1 MEPNQAIKI
10 MNSKKRKP
18 HLRVA
23 VTPECNF
30 NCIYCRAGGEGLSSN
45 EELMSSGEIIE
56 VVRIASEIGFR
67 HLKITGGEPTLRRDL
82 FKIIK
87 GCNNLENLEEIQLV
101 TNASRLTKEYAESL
115 KMAGLDNITISL
127 DAASR
132 EKFREITEKDRFE
145 KVISGIYAAREA
157 GLLVTINSV
166 IMHRNKEEV
175 EGLIEIAR
183 KTGSRIKLLD
193 YMRVNDNGWEREY
206 LPFDQ
211 LRRDLEAKTEGV
223 TWMYPPGGLGTPMP
237 IYKINGTEVIVK
249 DASIGTNYHETC
261 NSCTNYPCQDALISL
276 RVTHDGKLKRCLIRD
291 DNLVDVL
298 TPLRSG
304 KKRGVRKLIVESYR
318 IFEETKYQ
326 PNAWSPENEKQ
337 RIAK

>member
-1 MEPNQAIKI
+1 MLSFKNNMEQR
-10 MNSKKRKP
+10 RKP

-30 NCIYCRAGGEGLSSN
+30 NCVYCRAGGEGLPPN
-45 EELMSSGEIIE
+45 GVLMSSREIKE
-56 VVRIASEIGFR
+56 VVRIASEVGFK

-82 FKIIK
+82 FDIVR
-87 GCNNLENLEEIQLV
+87 GCNELESLNEVQLV
-101 TNASRLTKEYAESL
+101 TNGSPLTKEYAQRLVDS
-115 KMAGLDNITISL
+115 GLDNITISL

-132 EKFREITEKDRFE
+132 DSFREITERDKFDR
-145 KVISGIYAAREA
+145 VISGIYAAREA
-157 GLLVTINSV
+157 GLPVTINSV
-166 IMHRNKEEV
+166 IMQRNKAEIA
-175 EGLIEIAR
+175 GLIEIAR
-183 KTGSRIKLLD
+183 KTGSRLKLLD
-193 YMRVNDNGWEREY
+193 YMKVNGNGWETEY
-206 LPFDQ
+206 LSFEQ
-211 LRRDLEAKTEGV
+211 LREDLEKRAEGV
-223 TWMYPPGGLGTPMP
+223 SWMYPPGGLGTPMP
-237 IYKINGTEVIVK
+237 LFKVNGTEVMVK

-261 NSCTNYPCQDALISL
+261 NSCVNYPCQDALISL

-304 KKRGVRKLIVESYR
+304 DREEVRKLISESYK

-337 RIAK
+337 RTAK

>member
-1 MEPNQAIKI
+1 MLSFNNNMEGQ
-10 MNSKKRKP
+10 RKP

-30 NCIYCRAGGEGLSSN
+30 NCVYCRAGGEGLPPN
-45 EELMSSGEIIE
+45 GVLMNSWEIIK
-56 VVRIASEIGFR
+56 VVRIASEIGFK

-82 FKIIK
+82 FKIIE
-87 GCNNLENLEEIQLV
+87 GCSRLEDLEEIQLV
-101 TNASRLTKEYAESL
+101 TNASRLTREYAEGL
-115 KMAGLDNITISL
+115 KIAGLDSITISL

-132 EKFREITEKDRFE
+132 ERFRDITERDKFE

-157 GLLVTINSV
+157 GLPVTINSV
-166 IMHRNKEEV
+166 VMQRNKDEV

-183 KTGSRIKLLD
+183 KTESMLKLLD
-193 YMRVNDNGWEREY
+193 YMKVNGNSWETEY
-206 LPFDQ
+206 LPFEQ
-211 LRRDLEAKTEGV
+211 LRNDLEARAERV

-237 IYKINGTEVIVK
+237 AYKIKGTEVIVK

-276 RVTHDGKLKRCLIRD
+276 RVTHDGRLKRCLIRD

-298 TPLRSG
+298 APLRSG
-304 KKRGVRKLIVESYR
+304 NTEEVRRLITESYK

-337 RIAK
+337 RTAK

>member
-1 MEPNQAIKI
+1 MLSFNNNMEGQ
-10 MNSKKRKP
+10 RKP

-30 NCIYCRAGGEGLSSN
+30 NCVYCRAGGEGLPAN
-45 EELMSSGEIIE
+45 GVLMNSGEIIE
-56 VVRIASEIGFR
+56 VVRIASEVGFK
-67 HLKITGGEPTLRRDL
+67 HLKITGGEPTLRKDL
-82 FKIIK
+82 LSIIS
-87 GCNNLENLEEIQLV
+87 GCSKLESLEEVQLV
-101 TNASRLTKEYAESL
+101 TNGSALTKEYVQRLVDS
-115 KMAGLDNITISL
+115 GLDNITISL

-132 EKFREITEKDRFE
+132 ERFKEITERDRFE

-157 GLLVTINSV
+157 GLPVTINSV
-166 IMHRNKEEV
+166 VMQRNKDEV

-183 KTGSRIKLLD
+183 KTRSRLKLLD
-193 YMRVNDNGWEREY
+193 YMKVNGNGWETEY
-206 LPFDQ
+206 LPFEQ
-211 LRRDLEAKTEGV
+211 LRKDLEKRAEGV
-223 TWMYPPGGLGTPMP
+223 SWMYPPGGLGTPMP
-237 IYKINGTEVIVK
+237 LFKINGTEVMVK

-261 NSCTNYPCQDALISL
+261 NACMNYPCQDALISL

-298 TPLRSG
+298 TPLR
-304 KKRGVRKLIVESYR
+304 RGDNEEVRKLILESYR